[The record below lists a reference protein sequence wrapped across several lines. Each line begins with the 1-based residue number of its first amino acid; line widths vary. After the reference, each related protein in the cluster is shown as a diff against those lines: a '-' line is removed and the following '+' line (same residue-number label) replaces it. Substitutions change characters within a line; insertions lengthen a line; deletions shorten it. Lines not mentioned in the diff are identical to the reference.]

1 MRSQAAMTGEG
12 RPHRKLSSRSPSRS
26 PAAAG
31 PRGSVWEVLLVASRL
46 GVSCFGGPIA
56 HLGYFRDEYVLRR
69 RWVDETTYAD
79 LIALFQFL
87 PGPTS
92 SELGI
97 SIGILRAGKL
107 GGLAAWLGFTLPS
120 AIALTLF
127 AYGLQRFDLANAGFV
142 HGLQL
147 VAVAVVAQAVYGMAR
162 QFLTDELR
170 VAIAI
175 ATTLV
180 LLFVPSSVG
189 QVAVIVLAGLVGWRF
204 LEPAAAGL
212 HPHVG
217 VPISRR
223 FGAAA
228 WIIFF
233 VILIGLP
240 FVGLFLNT
248 SPDGALALFQGFYR
262 SGALV
267 FGGGH
272 VVLPLLQAVV
282 VAPGWMTND
291 VFLAGYGAAQ
301 AVPGPLFTFSAFL
314 GAARIPAP
322 NGVEGAIIALV
333 AIFLPG
339 ALLVY
344 ASLPVL
350 EPVPPALSFPTRAER
365 DQRLRGG
372 HPACRAVPDDLD
384 ADRASAIRF
393 RRRPDRICAPDG
405 LEAGS
410 VAGGHPRRRSRSG
423 IGLVA
428 YCRLTSHTALVAG
441 SSNQESCPFLMRPA
455 PRRELVST
463 TSGEN
468 RAS

>member
-1 MRSQAAMTGEG
+1 MTDQMASEGVAAQRAEPAPVAETG
-12 RPHRKLSSRSPSRS
+12 
-26 PAAAG
+26 AASG
-31 PRGSVWEVLLVASRL
+31 PRGTFWEVLGAAFRL
-46 GVSCFGGPIA
+46 GVSSFGGPIA

-69 RWVDETTYAD
+69 HWLDETTFAD
-79 LIALFQFL
+79 LIALCQFL
-87 PGPTS
+87 PGPAS
-92 SELGI
+92 SQVGI

-127 AYGLQRFDLANAGFV
+127 AFGMQRYNLADAPWV

-147 VAVAVVAQAVYGMAR
+147 VAVAVVAQAVWGMAR
-162 QFLTDELR
+162 QFLTNELR
-170 VAIAI
+170 IAIAI

-189 QVAVIVLAGLVGWRF
+189 QVSVIVLAGLVGWRF
-204 LEPAAAGL
+204 LAPPTAGL

-223 FGAAA
+223 FGATA
-228 WIIFF
+228 WTIFF
-233 VILIGLP
+233 VLLLGTPVLGLL
-240 FVGLFLNT
+240 VDS
-248 SPDGALALFQGFYR
+248 SPDGPLALFQGFYR

-282 VAPGWMTND
+282 VPPGWMTND

-314 GAARIPAP
+314 GAARLPSP
-322 NGVEGAIIALV
+322 NGVTGAAIALV

-344 ASLPVL
+344 GSLPFWNL
-350 EPVPPALSFPTRAER
+350 FRQHSAFQRALS
-365 DQRLRGG
+365 GIN
-372 HPACRAVPDDLD
+372 ACVVGILLAALYLTIWTQTVHQPSDFGVVLVAFTLLAVWK
-384 ADRASAIRF
+384 
-393 RRRPDRICAPDG
+393 RPPWQVVIFGA
-405 LEAGS
+405 
-410 VAGGHPRRRSRSG
+410 VAGAVLGWLPTF
-423 IGLVA
+423 A
-428 YCRLTSHTALVAG
+428 
-441 SSNQESCPFLMRPA
+441 
-455 PRRELVST
+455 
-463 TSGEN
+463 
-468 RAS
+468 

>member
-1 MRSQAAMTGEG
+1 
-12 RPHRKLSSRSPSRS
+12 
-26 PAAAG
+26 
-31 PRGSVWEVLLVASRL
+31 VLLVASRL
-46 GVSCFGGPIA
+46 GISCFGGPIA

-69 RWVDETTYAD
+69 RWLDETTYAD

-127 AYGLQRFDLANAGFV
+127 AYGLQRYNLANAPWV

-147 VAVAVVAQAVYGMAR
+147 VAVAVVAQAVWGMAR

-170 VAIAI
+170 IAIAI
-175 ATTLV
+175 VTTLV

-189 QVAVIVLAGLVGWRF
+189 QVSVIVLAGLVGWRC
-204 LEPAAAGL
+204 LAPAAAGL

-223 FGAAA
+223 FGATA
-228 WIIFF
+228 WTIFF
-233 VILIGLP
+233 VLLVGLP
-240 FVGLFLNT
+240 VAGLFVDT
-248 SPDGALALFQGFYR
+248 SPDGARALFQGFYL

-282 VAPGWMTND
+282 VPPGWMTND

-314 GAARIPAP
+314 GAARGPSP
-322 NGVEGAIIALV
+322 NGVEGAAIALV

-344 ASLPVL
+344 ASLPFWNL
-350 EPVPPALSFPTRAER
+350 FRQHSGFQRALS
-365 DQRLRGG
+365 GIN
-372 HPACRAVPDDLD
+372 ACVVGILLAALYLTIWTQTVHEPSDFGVVLVAFALLAVWKRPPWQVVIFG
-384 ADRASAIRF
+384 AI
-393 RRRPDRICAPDG
+393 
-405 LEAGS
+405 
-410 VAGGHPRRRSRSG
+410 AGG
-423 IGLVA
+423 
-428 YCRLTSHTALVAG
+428 ALG
-441 SSNQESCPFLMRPA
+441 WLPL
-455 PRRELVST
+455 
-463 TSGEN
+463 
-468 RAS
+468 AS

>member
-1 MRSQAAMTGEG
+1 M
-12 RPHRKLSSRSPSRS
+12 SS
-26 PAAAG
+26 
-31 PRGSVWEVLLVASRL
+31 
-46 GVSCFGGPIA
+46 FGGPIA
-56 HLGYFRDEYVLRR
+56 HLGYFRNEYVIRR
-69 RWVDETTYAD
+69 RWLDETTFAD

-92 SELGI
+92 SQLGI

-120 AIALTLF
+120 AVALTIF
-127 AYGLQRFDLANAGFV
+127 AFGVQRYNLANAPWV

-147 VAVAVVAQAVYGMAR
+147 VAVAVVAQAVWGMAR

-175 ATTLV
+175 LTTLV

-189 QVAVIVLAGLVGWRF
+189 QVAVIVVAGLVGWR
-204 LEPAAAGL
+204 LLPPATAGF

-217 VPISRR
+217 MPVSRR

-228 WIIFF
+228 WIVFF
-233 VILIGLP
+233 GLLLGLP
-240 FVGLFLNT
+240 LVGLFVAT

-282 VAPGWMTND
+282 VPPGWLSND
-291 VFLAGYGAAQ
+291 EFLAGYGAAQ
-301 AVPGPLFTFSAFL
+301 AVPGPLFTFSAYL
-314 GAARIPAP
+314 GAARGPLP
-322 NGVEGAIIALV
+322 NGSEGAALGLI

-344 ASLPVL
+344 ASLPFWNMFRQHSAFQR
-350 EPVPPALSFPTRAER
+350 ALS
-365 DQRLRGG
+365 GIN
-372 HPACRAVPDDLD
+372 ACV
-384 ADRASAIRF
+384 
-393 RRRPDRICAPDG
+393 
-405 LEAGS
+405 
-410 VAGGHPRRRSRSG
+410 VG
-423 IGLVA
+423 ILLAALYLTIWTQTVHQPSDFGVVLVA
-428 YCRLTSHTALVAG
+428 FALLAVWKRPPWQVVVVGALAG
-441 SSNQESCPFLMRPA
+441 AALGWLP
-455 PRRELVST
+455 
-463 TSGEN
+463 
-468 RAS
+468 

>member
-1 MRSQAAMTGEG
+1 
-12 RPHRKLSSRSPSRS
+12 
-26 PAAAG
+26 
-31 PRGSVWEVLLVASRL
+31 VLAVATRL
-46 GVSCFGGPIA
+46 GISSFGGPIA
-56 HLGYFRDEYVLRR
+56 HLGYFRDEYILRR
-69 RWVDETTYAD
+69 HWLDETTYTD

-92 SELGI
+92 SQLGI

-127 AYGLQRFDLANAGFV
+127 AYGVERYNLANAPWV

-147 VAVAVVAQAVYGMAR
+147 VAVAVVAQAVWGMAR
-162 QFLTDELR
+162 QFLTDQLR
-170 VAIAI
+170 IAIAI

-189 QVAVIVLAGLVGWRF
+189 QVAVIALAGLVGWRF
-204 LEPAAAGL
+204 LAPAAAGL

-223 FGAAA
+223 TGVAA
-228 WIIFF
+228 WIAFL
-233 VILIGLP
+233 VLLLGLP
-240 FVGLFLNT
+240 VLGLFVDS
-248 SPDGALALFQGFYR
+248 SPDGALALFQGFFR

-282 VAPGWMTND
+282 VPRGWMTND

-314 GAARIPAP
+314 GAARIPSP
-322 NGVEGAIIALV
+322 NGVEGAVIALV

-344 ASLPVL
+344 ASLPFWNMFRQYGAFQR
-350 EPVPPALSFPTRAER
+350 ALS
-365 DQRLRGG
+365 GIN
-372 HPACRAVPDDLD
+372 ACVVGILLAALYLTIWTQTVHVPSD
-384 ADRASAIRF
+384 F
-393 RRRPDRICAPDG
+393 G
-405 LEAGS
+405 
-410 VAGGHPRRRSRSG
+410 VV
-423 IGLVA
+423 LVA
-428 YCRLTSHTALVAG
+428 FALLAVWKRPPWQVVVLGAIAG
-441 SSNQESCPFLMRPA
+441 AVLGWLPA
-455 PRRELVST
+455 SV
-463 TSGEN
+463 
-468 RAS
+468 

>member
-1 MRSQAAMTGEG
+1 MAGEG
-12 RPHRKLSSRSPSRS
+12 LAARQPE
-26 PAAAG
+26 PAPVAESASVSG
-31 PRGSVWEVLLVASRL
+31 PRGSFWEVLSVAFRL
-46 GVSCFGGPIA
+46 GISCFGGPIA

-120 AIALTLF
+120 ATALTLF
-127 AYGLQRFDLANAGFV
+127 AYGMQRYNLANAPWV

-147 VAVAVVAQAVYGMAR
+147 VAVAVVAQAVWGMAR
-162 QFLTDELR
+162 QFLTDEPR
-170 VAIAI
+170 IAIAI
-175 ATTLV
+175 VTTLV

-189 QVAVIVLAGLVGWRF
+189 QVAVIVLAGLVGWRL

-233 VILIGLP
+233 VLLIGLP
-240 FVGLFLNT
+240 VLGLFVDT

-282 VAPGWMTND
+282 VPPGWMTND
-291 VFLAGYGAAQ
+291 EFLAGYGAAQ

-314 GAARIPAP
+314 GAARVPSP
-322 NGVEGAIIALV
+322 NGVEGAVIALV

-344 ASLPVL
+344 ASLPFWNL
-350 EPVPPALSFPTRAER
+350 FRQHSAFQRALS
-365 DQRLRGG
+365 GIN
-372 HPACRAVPDDLD
+372 ACV
-384 ADRASAIRF
+384 
-393 RRRPDRICAPDG
+393 
-405 LEAGS
+405 
-410 VAGGHPRRRSRSG
+410 VG
-423 IGLVA
+423 ILLAALYLTIWTQTVQDPSDFGVVLVA
-428 YCRLTSHTALVAG
+428 FALLTVWKRPPWQVVIVGAIAGAALGWLPVNG
-441 SSNQESCPFLMRPA
+441 
-455 PRRELVST
+455 
-463 TSGEN
+463 
-468 RAS
+468 